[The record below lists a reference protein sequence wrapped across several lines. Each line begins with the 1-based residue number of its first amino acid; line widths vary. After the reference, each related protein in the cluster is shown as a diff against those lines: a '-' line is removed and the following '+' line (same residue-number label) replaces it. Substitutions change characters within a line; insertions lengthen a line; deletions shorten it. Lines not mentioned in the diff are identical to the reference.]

1 MDQVGYVRKVQGDN
15 IELEVKRVSSCG
27 DNCKSCAGSCD
38 IEPHIIVLPNKIN
51 AKVGDFVEV
60 SAESKNVLKYMAI
73 IYMIPF
79 AFFIVGIALGNNI
92 FKSMGNEN
100 YEILSFLSGMLA
112 LVISFFI
119 IRIIDNNIAGKVES
133 TITATRIL

>member
-1 MDQVGYVRKVQGDN
+1 MQQIGLVRKETNGD
-15 IELEVKRVSSCG
+15 IELEIKRASACGGNCGGCGSSCDSTG
-27 DNCKSCAGSCD
+27 
-38 IEPHIIVLPNKIN
+38 HIVVLPNKVN

-60 SAESKNVLKYMAI
+60 SAESKNILKYMAI

-79 AFFIVGIALGNNI
+79 AFFIIGIALGNNI

-112 LVISFFI
+112 LAISFFVV
-119 IRIIDNNIAGKVES
+119 RIIDKNIAKKGKS
-133 TITATRIL
+133 TIQATRIL